1 MATKA
6 PAKKSAPKKPAANKQ
21 QQPTNDI
28 RKPVG
33 VVKPQMF
40 PRSKTLANG
49 EPRPKSRRK

>member
-6 PAKKSAPKKPAANKQ
+6 PAKKSAPKKPAERAER
-21 QQPTNDI
+21 P
-28 RKPVG
+28 KPVG

>member
-6 PAKKSAPKKPAANKQ
+6 PAKKSAPKKPAANRQ
-21 QQPTNDI
+21 QTANDI